1 MNNSFIISF
10 GDFKIDLPIK
20 TLTSLA
26 KQAAREQAKQKKP
39 AAAPAIVKEIETPEV
54 IKQAAPVV
62 QAPTPTP
69 RKRGPS
75 IANGRGRAIPYG
87 RYNSFNAYLKEEIL
101 PNMVVGSSQ
110 FVPHPDTRRARQKA
124 LDSSYELRAKG
135 THIIIS
141 VRQAIESGVSG
152 VRIFRLR

>member
-62 QAPTPTP
+62 QATT
-69 RKRGPS
+69 S
-75 IANGRGRAIPYG
+75 TANGRGRAIPYG

-101 PNMVVGSSQ
+101 PNLVVGSSQ
-110 FVPHPDTRRARQKA
+110 FVPHPDTRSARQKA

-152 VRIFRLR
+152 IRIFRLR

>member
-62 QAPTPTP
+62 QATPST
-69 RKRGPS
+69 
-75 IANGRGRAIPYG
+75 ANGRGRAIPYG
-87 RYNSFNAYLKEEIL
+87 RYNSFSAYLKEEIL
-101 PNMVVGSSQ
+101 PNLVVGSSQ

-152 VRIFRLR
+152 IRIFRLR

>member
-62 QAPTPTP
+62 QATASTA
-69 RKRGPS
+69 K
-75 IANGRGRAIPYG
+75 GRGRAIPYG
-87 RYNSFNAYLKEEIL
+87 RYNSFSAYLKEEIL
-101 PNMVVGSSQ
+101 PNMVVGTSQ

>member
-62 QAPTPTP
+62 QATT
-69 RKRGPS
+69 S
-75 IANGRGRAIPYG
+75 TANGRGRAIPYG
-87 RYNSFNAYLKEEIL
+87 RYNSFSAYLKEEIL
-101 PNMVVGSSQ
+101 PNMVVGTSQ